1 MRIAPIAPMLLSIF
15 CGSVV
20 LTGCAVN
27 ASTGQQC
34 TNGLAMN
41 ISPASATAD
50 HTQAAPANQV
60 KFQSVVS
67 PTASPGCAV
76 PTWVMLATPA
86 WTNPDSKDISIDSS
100 SDVSMNGLATC
111 AGATSGP
118 VTLTASFTLGT
129 NAPVTQAVTLTC
141 K

>member
-1 MRIAPIAPMLLSIF
+1 MLLSFF
-15 CGSVV
+15 CGALL
-20 LTGCAVN
+20 LTGCAVS

-41 ISPASATAD
+41 ITPTSATAD
-50 HTQAAPANQV
+50 HAQTAPANQV

-76 PTWVMLATPA
+76 PTWVMLATPV
-86 WTNPDSKDISIDSS
+86 WTNPDPKNISIDSS
-100 SDVSMNGLATC
+100 SDASANGLATC
-111 AGATSGP
+111 TGATSGP
-118 VTLTASFTLGT
+118 VTLTASFTLG
-129 NAPVTQAVTLTC
+129 NDAPVMQAVSLTC

>member
-1 MRIAPIAPMLLSIF
+1 MRIVPVLSIF
-15 CGSVV
+15 CGSVL

-41 ISPASATAD
+41 ISPTSATAD

-60 KFQSVVS
+60 KFQSLVS

-76 PTWVMLATPA
+76 PAWVMPAAPA
-86 WTNPDSKDISIDSS
+86 WTNPDPKDISIDGS
-100 SDVSMNGLATC
+100 SDVSTNGFATC
-111 AGATSGP
+111 TGATSGP
-118 VTLTASFTLGT
+118 VTLTASYTQGT
-129 NAPVTQAVTLTC
+129 NAPVTQTVTLTC